1 MSATIPLPQCAHF
14 PLLGIPLEVRSNSP
28 AVITAAERAFCHW
41 RSLAPEEIASGAPLR
56 LDLLLQPGE
65 QSDTSG
71 PPFVRRGQGM
81 TMLAAGGSNLLLAQL
96 DRGEALGFVTPELFA
111 DELNFRADVLEW
123 LAFQLVST
131 HDRVALPAGAV
142 VQQERAVLLV
152 ALDQYELPLLQYAC
166 LRAGLRFLAA
176 EQVYL
181 GQESGL
187 RLWGSHPR
195 LALPSVA
202 QQIFPDLAAQ
212 TLPVTRNGETRLV
225 LDIAAAEAQH
235 LALSAGHAAVCL
247 VQPHPGLSSIL
258 EPVDP
263 AAVVNQL
270 VQRAAGT
277 AFYQEIR
284 EVAVALA
291 QAGAYRLYAGG
302 DLSGAAALVRSL
314 V

>member
-1 MSATIPLPQCAHF
+1 
-14 PLLGIPLEVRSNSP
+14 
-28 AVITAAERAFCHW
+28 
-41 RSLAPEEIASGAPLR
+41 
-56 LDLLLQPGE
+56 
-65 QSDTSG
+65 
-71 PPFVRRGQGM
+71 M

-96 DRGEALGFVTPELFA
+96 ERGEALGFVTPELVA

-166 LRAGLRFLAA
+166 MHAGLRFLAA

-181 GQESGL
+181 GQQPGL
-187 RLWGSHPR
+187 RLWGSRPR
-195 LALPSVA
+195 LALPPVA
-202 QQIFPDLAAQ
+202 RQIFPDLAER
-212 TLPVTRNGETRLV
+212 TMPVTRNGETRLV
-225 LDIAAAEAQH
+225 LDVAAAEAHH

-247 VQPHPGLSSIL
+247 VQSRPGLSSIL

-263 AAVVNQL
+263 TAVVDQL
-270 VQRAAGT
+270 AQHAAGT
-277 AFYQEIR
+277 ACYQEIR
-284 EVAVALA
+284 AVAVALA
-291 QAGAYRLYAGG
+291 QAGAYRLHAGS
-302 DLSGAAALVRSL
+302 DLPGAAALVQSL

>member
-1 MSATIPLPQCAHF
+1 MSAAIPLSEHAHF
-14 PLLGIPLEVRSNSP
+14 PLLGVPLEVRSNSP
-28 AVITAAERAFCHW
+28 AVITAAERAFRHW
-41 RSLAPEEIASGAPLR
+41 RSLAPEQIASGAPLR

-65 QSDTSG
+65 QSDTAG

-187 RLWGSHPR
+187 RLWGSRPR

-212 TLPVTRNGETRLV
+212 TMPVTRNGETRLV
-225 LDIAAAEAQH
+225 LDIATAAAQH

-247 VQPHPGLSSIL
+247 VQSRPGLSSVL

-263 AAVVNQL
+263 SVVVNQL
-270 VQRAAGT
+270 MQRAAGT
-277 AFYQEIR
+277 ACHQEIR
-284 EVAVALA
+284 AVAGALA
-291 QAGAYRLYAGG
+291 QAGAYCLYAGS
-302 DLSGAAALVRSL
+302 DLPGAAALVRSL